1 MVVQEV
7 RSDQCIK
14 LTPLNSPLHCL
25 IGFMVIRHYEMMLG
39 KEMTDL
45 YYEYLDNDDSPDKL
59 RIQVQQP
66 KHSRGPVKYLMLLL
80 LILKWLTFMYHI
92 NLSKLYC
99 RYWEIFKTTYWKKK
113 SGCTKLMQTVRIVYE
128 IKKHWESSFICI
140 KYSKSNT
147 VSHSSFI
154 AYCILYI

>member
-1 MVVQEV
+1 
-7 RSDQCIK
+7 
-14 LTPLNSPLHCL
+14 
-25 IGFMVIRHYEMMLG
+25 MVIRHYEMMLG

-66 KHSRGPVKYLMLLL
+66 KHSRWPVKYLMWWF
-80 LILKWLTFMYHI
+80 LILRWLTYMYHI

-113 SGCTKLMQTVRIVYE
+113 SGCTKQMQTVRIVYE
-128 IKKHWESSFICI
+128 ISVHWESSFICI
-140 KYSKSNT
+140 QFLKSNM
-147 VSHSSFI
+147 VSQSHTAYFI
-154 AYCILYI
+154 SREKACKRGRSEGDGGYTIRVRAFPTLHYV